1 MTTPDEAAD
10 VAPPGATPI
19 DRARAVAM
27 AAVLSAL
34 ADPVRLQVFQ
44 AVRDHGAHGA
54 ALRDILAPTGDPAVV
69 RDALAHLEAVGLLRR
84 RTDHPGRRY
93 VVDPWTLDTFAPL
106 LGLDD

>member
-1 MTTPDEAAD
+1 MTSPDETETPGPSPPD
-10 VAPPGATPI
+10 PAPL

-34 ADPVRLQVFQ
+34 ADPVRLQVFR
-44 AVRDHGAHGA
+44 AVRDSGSRGA

-69 RDALAHLEAVGLLRR
+69 RDALAHLEAVGLIRC

-93 VVDPWTLDTFAPL
+93 VADPWTLATFETL
-106 LGLDD
+106 FGI